1 MAERDWAGRRFL
13 RRQLFPD
20 FDGNPQSLVKA
31 LTDPERREVA
41 AVWLGELGE
50 VRAAP
55 EIARLRHCLFTA
67 QGVVMAAVCECI
79 A

>member
-41 AVWLGELGE
+41 AVWLG
-50 VRAAP
+50 
-55 EIARLRHCLFTA
+55 
-67 QGVVMAAVCECI
+67 
-79 A
+79 